1 MTADKILE
9 IGGIAAGFAGR
20 AFAQTGYDVVR
31 IEDSGHANGPAWVS
45 DHALDLFLHAG
56 KRRIATDDP
65 DLIAALAAQAD
76 VVILEAASADA
87 VLSAG
92 FDYWKCPVKVAITP
106 FGRTG
111 PRRNWRGTENV
122 LQAMGGYSN
131 LIGDQDTAPLTLP
144 GHYADLQS
152 GNWAY
157 MVANACRLG
166 EFNEA
171 ADISKLEVV
180 MSLSQFTTVQWHCAD
195 NIRSRHGN
203 DFWWVCPSTQ
213 FKLADG
219 WVYIN
224 IVPTFWDPF
233 TTFLGRPELVLD
245 GRFATN
251 GTRMANREALHEII
265 SSVMESMTRAEV
277 EKSARDYR
285 VPVGVVQTF
294 DDILS
299 NEHLAERDFW
309 QTLKN
314 SDTSEIDTVQAP
326 PLPFRF
332 DDKPWPAQTLTPAE
346 SNVTSGA
353 FHTTHT
359 SNLSENL

>member
-1 MTADKILE
+1 MAVDKILE
-9 IGGIAAGFAGR
+9 VGGIAAGFAGR
-20 AFAQTGYDVVR
+20 VFAQTGYDVVR
-31 IEDSGHANGPAWVS
+31 IEGNGYANDNANDNANSPAWVS
-45 DHALDLFLHAG
+45 DHALDLFLHSG

-65 DLIAALAAQAD
+65 DLIAELAAQAD
-76 VVILEAASADA
+76 IVILEAASADA
-87 VLSAG
+87 VLTAG
-92 FDYWKCPVKVAITP
+92 FDHWTCPVKVAITP

-111 PRRNWRGTENV
+111 PRKNWRGTENV

-131 LIGDQDTAPLTLP
+131 LIGDQDIAPLTLP
-144 GHYADLQS
+144 GHYVDLQS
-152 GNWAY
+152 GQWAY

-166 EFNEA
+166 ELHEA

-180 MSLSQFTTVQWHCAD
+180 MSLSQFTTVQWHCAN

-219 WVYIN
+219 WAYIN

-245 GRFATN
+245 ERFLTN

-265 SSVMESMTRAEV
+265 SVAMASMTRAEV
-277 EKSARDYR
+277 EESARDFR
-285 VPVGVVQTF
+285 VPIGVVQTF

-299 NEHLAERDFW
+299 NAHLAERDFW
-309 QTLKN
+309 QALKN
-314 SDTSEIDTVQAP
+314 ADAPEMNAVQAP

-332 DDKPWPAQTLTPAE
+332 NDKPWPTQTLTPVE
-346 SNVTSGA
+346 SQVTSQPW
-353 FHTTHT
+353 
-359 SNLSENL
+359 ENV